1 MKGISSPASAAIIGV
16 AMILLSIYTVYTV
29 INTAT
34 SLHSLVDTRVEGRDI
49 LRVVNVDV
57 YSNGTAYIAIANEGS
72 VYIEVKDIEIAIAI
86 YIDGNPYIYSL
97 KQCSSLEPGCWCV
110 EGIAVKDI
118 VYSSSVLRPGE
129 VIYIAIKLPIE
140 PPLNSYGYISVFSL
154 YSKAERVFTVSR

>member
-1 MKGISSPASAAIIGV
+1 VKGVSSPASAAIIAV

-34 SLHSLVDTRVEGRDI
+34 SLHSLVDTRVGGRDI
-49 LRVVNVDV
+49 LRVVDIDV
-57 YSNGTAYIAIANEGS
+57 YSNGTAYISITNEGS

-97 KQCSSLEPGCWCV
+97 KQCSSLEPGCWYIERV
-110 EGIAVKDI
+110 AVKDI
-118 VYSSSVLRPGE
+118 VYSSGVLRPGE
-129 VIYIAIKLPIE
+129 VLYISIQLPIE
-140 PPLNSYGYISVFSL
+140 PPLNSYGYIAVFSL